1 LYKIKKLGCCGAPNT
16 YSYFSLQDGRK
27 LYSSH
32 VDDIIEISLPSKYY
46 PQSDT
51 IDAID
56 RYVSYIQ
63 DESHDSNGNA
73 TAMTGVLQYGSAER
87 VLRELE
93 VHPSGRNFVLLPGG
107 LTILYN
113 GKRYSGGS
121 ERLLTPWKTPGG
133 MDKYS
138 KSLSDFVISLV
149 FVDGTELKIP
159 VEHDDISI
167 KAKAVGIPK
176 GFALKAR

>member
-1 LYKIKKLGCCGAPNT
+1 M
-16 YSYFSLQDGRK
+16 
-27 LYSSH
+27 YSSH
-32 VDDIIEISLPSKYY
+32 FDDLIEISLPSKYY
-46 PQSDT
+46 PRSGT
-51 IDAID
+51 IDAIE

-63 DESHDSNGNA
+63 DESHASNGHA
-73 TAMTGVLQYGSAER
+73 AGITGVLQYGSAER

-93 VHPSGRNFVLLPGG
+93 VHPSGRNFVSTEG

-113 GKRYSGGS
+113 GKRYSRGA
-121 ERLLTPWKTPGG
+121 ERVIIPWNTPGG
-133 MDKYS
+133 MDQSS
-138 KSLSDFVISLV
+138 KALSDFVISLT

-167 KAKAVGIPK
+167 RGVAIPK